1 MKTKL
6 LFLAT
11 LFVTISFLKA
21 SAQTTQY
28 VWDYVNTLQ
37 NEWLQKIC
45 TQGLDTVYIVGRNGL
60 IAKSVDRAL
69 TWNKQYPVTTQ
80 LNDVIFC
87 NQTTGFAVGNK
98 GTILKTADAGI
109 SWELMNTGITVNLN
123 AIDAIG
129 ADNIWAVGDSGKV
142 VYSTNAGV
150 NWQKK
155 DFSTLANLNDISFR
169 NNIGYIVG
177 NAHTCF
183 FSSDK
188 GNNWAFKDIAIE
200 NPSADFLLSVNQT
213 QNHTCILIGEYD
225 FDGNTINVGNNTF
238 IHPTNKLGNSIS
250 SFVMKNDSI
259 GYGFIAA
266 YLTGGGGSIILVPR
280 ININNL
286 NDHSI
291 DQSLSN
297 LASDYDDENSDINF
311 VNDSIEYILSGP
323 SLFHLKRYIPI
334 DPNELVN
341 VVNKKLSVENNPTEL
356 TIRFE
361 DVKVEKIELYSI
373 TGLRILFENIHANET
388 SKSVNIENLS
398 KGTYIIRAYNRDHT
412 FTNIKWIKQ

>member
-323 SLFHLKRYIPI
+323 SLFQMKRYVAPDGLNNIT
-334 DPNELVN
+334 
-341 VVNKKLSVENNPTEL
+341 NKKLTIENNSTEL

-361 DVKVEKIELYSI
+361 DTKVEKIELYSI
-373 TGLRILFENIHANET
+373 TGFKIHCEKINKNET
-388 SKSVNIENLS
+388 SKSINIESLS
-398 KGTYIIRAYNRDHT
+398 KGTYIIRAYNRDNT
-412 FTNIKWIKQ
+412 STNIKWIKQ